1 MGTRSTCWPRSV
13 GARPLRLQLLFY
25 PVTDAAFET
34 GAYHR
39 FAEGY
44 HLFVIMYPE
53 LRYFSL
59 TGLKDEWSHPSNPGL
74 REVLM
79 MTLWESLG
87 QLFQRDAQNRDR
99 PIIPLEHVSPAPGD
113 TASLGGGEG
122 YFQLWV
128 VRMFLKNDRDW
139 FKSWYPV
146 VQSLTTF
153 RFGSQSNP
161 VEIAQVAGPGYL
173 HDVDPQHLDRI
184 VQVDL
189 PLTPLVP
196 FTGGT
201 VQIEAGLLAMQASD
215 TLERFLGVMG
225 SFAGLL
231 AVPQLST
238 VLNVASAVSKGVD
251 ELIGISNKQMVL
263 GFQRT
268 LESAGGG
275 GDNDLRPTYVAV
287 IDAPSGTYS
296 PDRLW
301 IKDSKLLYG
310 ADPAGAQ
317 ELAGVNFMLLRIETR
332 RSRDDW
338 DALTAISEPFAK
350 AINALS
356 QVDASGN
363 PDVADA
369 EIYVRAAAAAALGSP
384 DLTVKDRVQVA
395 RAIRARYTDYKTAL
409 VGERAVAGPLA
420 VPAMLDVGRAAK
432 QQDTSPVTVGELFA
446 EK

>member
-1 MGTRSTCWPRSV
+1 MS
-13 GARPLRLQLLFY
+13 
-25 PVTDAAFET
+25 
-34 GAYHR
+34 
-39 FAEGY
+39 
-44 HLFVIMYPE
+44 
-53 LRYFSL
+53 
-59 TGLKDEWSHPSNPGL
+59 
-74 REVLM
+74 
-79 MTLWESLG
+79 LWESLG
-87 QLFQRDAQNRDR
+87 QLFQRDTQNRDR
-99 PIIPLEHVSPAPGD
+99 PIIPMDHVSPAPGD

-153 RFGSQSNP
+153 RFGNQSNP

-251 ELIGISNKQMVL
+251 ELIGIGNKQMVL

-301 IKDSKLLYG
+301 IKDSKLMYG
-310 ADPAGAQ
+310 ADPATAQ

-332 RSRDDW
+332 HSRDDW

-356 QVDASGN
+356 QVDAAGN
-363 PDVADA
+363 PNVANA
-369 EIYVRAAAAAALGSP
+369 EVYVRSAAAAALGSP
-384 DLTVKDRVQVA
+384 DLTVKDHVQVA
-395 RAIRARYTDYKTAL
+395 RAIRDRYTQYKAAL
-409 VGERAVAGPLA
+409 VGERI
-420 VPAMLDVGRAAK
+420 VGRPWPPPPCATLAARPK
-432 QQDTSPVTVGELFA
+432 SRIPA
-446 EK
+446 P